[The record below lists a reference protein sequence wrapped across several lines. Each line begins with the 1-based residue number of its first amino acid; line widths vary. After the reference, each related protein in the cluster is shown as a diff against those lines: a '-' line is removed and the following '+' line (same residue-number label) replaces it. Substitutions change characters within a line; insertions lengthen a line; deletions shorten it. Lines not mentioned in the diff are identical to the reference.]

1 MLESVFNKVAGLF
14 GYFEEHLWPT
24 ASVVNTINTQNF
36 IIIWLKELK
45 FYFASFVLNPVAC
58 NLVKNGL
65 NHHRCFCFLQVFC
78 KWTNEQNPHF

>member
-14 GYFEEHLWPT
+14 GYFEEHLWPA

-45 FYFASFVLNPVAC
+45 FYFASFV
-58 NLVKNGL
+58 
-65 NHHRCFCFLQVFC
+65 
-78 KWTNEQNPHF
+78 